1 MTARTLLL
9 TLLLLTP
16 TITQAGVYRWVD
28 EQGNTHFGDQPP
40 AKVVHQEVNV
50 KVAPAHTDTSAV
62 ERRQKIQSFLEQK
75 QQARN
80 TEQAAAAK
88 AEKQAAKHEAQCRKL
103 QARLK
108 HMDSISTFYNL
119 NDQGERVFVSES
131 ENEQIRQ
138 RFRAKV
144 QKTCKS

>member
-1 MTARTLLL
+1 MTARTLLF

-16 TITQAGVYRWVD
+16 AITQAGVYRWVD
-28 EQGNTHFGDQPP
+28 EQGHTHFGDQPP

-50 KVAPAHTDTSAV
+50 NVAPVHGDASAV
-62 ERRQKIQSFLEQK
+62 ERRQKIKTFLEQK

-80 TEQAAAAK
+80 TEQAATAK
-88 AEKQAAKHEAQCRKL
+88 AGKQAAKHEAQCRKL
-103 QARLK
+103 RARLK

-138 RFRAKV
+138 RFRKNV
-144 QKTCKS
+144 QEVCNG